1 MVIQHCYNGMV
12 WLIPLRSPTEVNQFV
27 IATSPPHM
35 YDSVVLARLRQ
46 CAPHL
51 INVLPPG
58 VQIPNGI
65 SIVSRSLQPFLH
77 SSTQNVPIVHNGP
90 PLPPSKLFLLIW
102 GDLHL
107 SHGSLVHRNPQPT
120 RHLDLFSFSY
130 RAHYCDRQA
139 DRQTTPPGLQ
149 QKPHL
154 RM

>member
-1 MVIQHCYNGMV
+1 VVIQYCYNGVV
-12 WLIPLRSPTEVNQFV
+12 WLIPLRSPAEVNHFV

-65 SIVSRSLQPFLH
+65 SIASRSLQPFLH
-77 SSTQNVPIVHNGP
+77 SSPQNVPIVHNGRLSP
-90 PLPPSKLFLLIW
+90 PLKIVPSHM
-102 GDLHL
+102 GRPHL

-130 RAHYCDRQA
+130 RAHYCDRQT
-139 DRQTTPPGLQ
+139 DRQTTPPGL
-149 QKPHL
+149 
-154 RM
+154 